1 MPIRTTTISNAIAQI
16 DKASSSGGKSF
27 SLTTQS
33 PTQQSLSSQSPTL
46 QSVVNTQLNMQCI
59 IAREFPNPQLATYL
73 GDALAKAL
81 KRKKA
86 QAEAQLSL
94 VQAWGEV
101 DDLIWSIGGGVAALL
116 LGGGIASAVILPV
129 WNFLAE
135 KSTSQVDTWIAELQE
150 AVSNAS
156 VSPEIINAIAIIGG
170 DPTLLQKIKQ
180 EIGNMPRNSL
190 NPYLNTLLAK
200 EKSLKAIIKALPSF
214 LFDNSPSLQIKV
226 YSSLA
231 TIQYGIM
238 ATCDLLLGR
247 STPMPALDVKVSIA
261 PSGSRVPNESTKDV
275 SGDPNEEENTNEEE
289 NKSSIMPLLI
299 ALGIGATLLL

>member
-33 PTQQSLSSQSPTL
+33 PTQQSLSNQSPTL

-86 QAEAQLSL
+86 QAEAQLGL
-94 VQAWGEV
+94 LQVWGEI

-116 LGGGIASAVILPV
+116 LGAGIASAVIIPV
-129 WNFLAE
+129 WTFLAE

-156 VSPEIINAIAIIGG
+156 VSPEMINAIAIIGG

-231 TIQYGIM
+231 AIQYGIM
-238 ATCDLLLGR
+238 ATCDVLLGR
-247 STPMPALDVKVSIA
+247 STPMPALDVKVSVA
-261 PSGSRVPNESTKDV
+261 PSGSKVPNASTEDV
-275 SGDPNEEENTNEEE
+275 SGDPNEEEK
-289 NKSSIMPLLI
+289 KSSIMPLLI
-299 ALGIGATLLL
+299 ALGVGATLLL